1 MIEVYTCNS
10 VSIVTRHL
18 DLWYV
23 HVTDSYVCFVLLN
36 VTHHWAIDVCIII
49 WTLVCFL
56 FFLHKKTIIAVK
68 LYLCCSY
75 IKYNIKFTEQTS
87 WH

>member
-1 MIEVYTCNS
+1 MLEVYTCNS

-36 VTHHWAIDVCIII
+36 VTHHWAIDV
-49 WTLVCFL
+49 L
-56 FFLHKKTIIAVK
+56 
-68 LYLCCSY
+68 
-75 IKYNIKFTEQTS
+75 
-87 WH
+87 